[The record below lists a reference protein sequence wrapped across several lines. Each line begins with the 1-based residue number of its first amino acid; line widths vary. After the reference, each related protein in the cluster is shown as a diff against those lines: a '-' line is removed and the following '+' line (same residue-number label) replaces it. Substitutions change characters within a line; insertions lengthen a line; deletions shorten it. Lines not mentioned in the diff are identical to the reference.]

1 MPTNVS
7 PEYKK
12 AEAAYRQARDPGER
26 LEHLRDMLKTIPKHK
41 GTEHLQADIKT
52 RIKEMTAELTG
63 PQKGATRTEPTH
75 VIRAEGAAQISLIGP
90 PNSGKSLLHAKLT
103 GSRAESAPY
112 PHTTNAPMP
121 GMLLHNDVQFQL
133 VDLPPVSADVM
144 VPWLPNAVQ
153 PAHAALLVVDLHE
166 AGCTEHV
173 VAIGERLAEKRIIL
187 SDDWSGRL
195 PSGLIADIPDV
206 TTDENAPDTSV
217 PDDKDGR
224 DDEADETLFQI
235 QLPTL
240 LVASKSDLGFDP
252 DEVDVLLELVEMRF
266 PVISLSA
273 ESGQGLGRLGALL
286 RRGLDV
292 VRIYTKVPGKPPDM
306 ERPFTV
312 FKGDTVADV
321 ARLIHRGQARELR
334 FAKVWGSG
342 KFDGQ
347 QVGVDYLIDDGDILE
362 LHM

>member
-12 AEAAYRQARDPGER
+12 AEAAYRQARDPDER
-26 LEHLRDMLKTIPKHK
+26 LDYLREMLKTIPKHK

-52 RIKEMTAELTG
+52 RIKELTAELVG
-63 PQKGATRTEPTH
+63 PQKGAARTEPTH
-75 VIRAEGAAQISLIGP
+75 VIRAAGAAQISLIGP
-90 PNSGKSLLHAKLT
+90 PNSGKSLLHARLT

-144 VPWLPNAVQ
+144 VPWLPNAMQ

-173 VAIGERLAEKRIIL
+173 ITISERLAEKRIIL

-195 PSGLIADIPDV
+195 PGGLIEGIPELAD
-206 TTDENAPDTSV
+206 DETASDTSA
-217 PDDKDGR
+217 PDDK
-224 DDEADETLFQI
+224 DDEADESLFHTR
-235 QLPTL
+235 LPTL
-240 LVASKSDLGFDP
+240 LVVSKSDLGIDP
-252 DEVDVLLELVEMRF
+252 DEVDVLLELVEVRF
-266 PVISLSA
+266 PTIALSA
-273 ESGQGLGRLGALL
+273 ETGEGLDRLGALL

-306 ERPFTV
+306 EKPFTV

-321 ARLIHRGQARELR
+321 ARLIHRGKARDLR